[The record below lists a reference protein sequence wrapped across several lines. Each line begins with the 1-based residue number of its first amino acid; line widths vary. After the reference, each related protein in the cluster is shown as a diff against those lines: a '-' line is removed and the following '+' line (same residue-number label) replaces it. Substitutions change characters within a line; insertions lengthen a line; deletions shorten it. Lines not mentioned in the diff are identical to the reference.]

1 MSTATKKM
9 DKVNTKVTEVKSK
22 KKVTGTIDA
31 GSVIAKINKSAK
43 KINDATKRIEDAK
56 NRKSKRNV
64 AKSVK
69 SEIKTEQKNIKQA
82 IEELSYNI
90 PVETMVKE
98 AMSKINKLTLTDY
111 EEKVDHMEIKVCV
124 NTDLLVIEDG
134 KVVKDLVELEL
145 NGIPVRTYYASLR
158 NFICYTTRGNSRSMK
173 RGSKLSDTAISYL
186 KSILTE
192 CEEVVWNS
200 TKFNLLCDS
209 KRLEVRDD
217 GVYLVLDGDIQI
229 RDGGNRAVTLEIL
242 RRFIESEEYYGLY
255 KMLDNAYQEFAV
267 RERNTYHND
276 IELSNA
282 NTNQNNSCP
291 HKLVEKVRTYG
302 ALDDIAKF
310 CGKNGKHIVI
320 REYEVDENNNIFLS
334 SDFIEK
340 TAGAYDDNKYYSENS
355 KDKKIAI
362 YDENDKS
369 KKIGEVQASAIKT
382 YFNKTTV
389 NEIVKMCKAGKF
401 NSTEYFGYI
410 KDLGEVLVD
419 LHIFMENE
427 FLDMVRNLVLA
438 KPNIFKEDYIKAIVK
453 KYKKEGN
460 MIWTQSMR
468 TYINIAL
475 TALVTKDANGKRY
488 FRVNPIEVLKNE
500 HFLCRL
506 LRKLYT
512 ETTGKT
518 TGKISSVDSRDNE
531 VAENIYV
538 EAMLLYSEY
547 YDINFDA

>member
-1 MSTATKKM
+1 MATATKKM

-22 KKVTGTIDA
+22 KNVTGTIDA

-43 KINDATKRIEDAK
+43 KINEATQRIEDAK

-90 PVETMVKE
+90 PVKTMVKE
-98 AMSKINKLTLTDY
+98 AMAKINKLTLTDY

-124 NTDLLVIEDG
+124 NTDLLVIKDG

-267 RERNTYHND
+267 RERKTYHND

-369 KKIGEVQASAIKT
+369 KKIGDVQASAIKT

-475 TALVTKDANGKRY
+475 TALVAKDANGKRY